1 MSSRLKGKN
10 STKNNN
16 KKNKGNVSNIF
27 EENFFSGIF
36 VCIMFTIYPLFFHNK
51 FFDIVSCKYEFLK
64 IIIIIITV
72 IEALCFSLY
81 LMDRIMA
88 KEKLIKK
95 EKIRI
100 TPLYIF
106 VFSWFAIN
114 LISALLSEYK
124 DYVMDGAAGRSAGF
138 KSVLC
143 YFIIFIIVSKL
154 YKDSDIAFYGFLISS
169 VLISIL
175 GILNGMNID
184 PLGFFK
190 GLDARQIIIYLSTLG
205 NMDIYT
211 LYFSLSIPLILM
223 HYLKEKDIR
232 KKILYL
238 LGASINI
245 IAITAGQCDMAY
257 IIIVFSLFLV
267 MIFNKEEESIVI
279 LLLPYFLSVLPIYM
293 LAKANINADITRN
306 VSKITYGYFKI
317 YPVFIVLFLILL
329 FINSKKKIYV
339 NKLKKSAFIFL
350 VSGLILYFILLILFT
365 FILKDVDLS
374 GFSTFLRF
382 NNEFGSYRGFIWKKV
397 IEEYLSF
404 NFIGKLIG
412 IGPDTLY
419 PYLMENCAE
428 EMMQVTKTYYDNA
441 HNEFLQY
448 LITTGILG
456 LVSYVGIIFFALKNG
471 IKAWLENKN
480 KKYIY
485 LPSVILYL
493 LMTFININQVVTTP
507 LFIIMLAIVADKQVC
522 E

>member
-1 MSSRLKGKN
+1 
-10 STKNNN
+10 
-16 KKNKGNVSNIF
+16 
-27 EENFFSGIF
+27 
-36 VCIMFTIYPLFFHNK
+36 
-51 FFDIVSCKYEFLK
+51 
-64 IIIIIITV
+64 
-72 IEALCFSLY
+72 
-81 LMDRIMA
+81 
-88 KEKLIKK
+88 
-95 EKIRI
+95 
-100 TPLYIF
+100 
-106 VFSWFAIN
+106 
-114 LISALLSEYK
+114 
-124 DYVMDGAAGRSAGF
+124 
-138 KSVLC
+138 
-143 YFIIFIIVSKL
+143 
-154 YKDSDIAFYGFLISS
+154 
-169 VLISIL
+169 
-175 GILNGMNID
+175 
-184 PLGFFK
+184 
-190 GLDARQIIIYLSTLG
+190 
-205 NMDIYT
+205 
-211 LYFSLSIPLILM
+211 
-223 HYLKEKDIR
+223 
-232 KKILYL
+232 
-238 LGASINI
+238 
-245 IAITAGQCDMAY
+245 MAY

-339 NKLKKSAFIFL
+339 NKLKKSAFIFFL
-350 VSGLILYFILLILFT
+350 SGLSLYVILLILFT

-374 GFSTFLRF
+374 GFTTFLSF

-456 LVSYVGIIFFALKNG
+456 IVSYVGIVFFALKNG

-480 KKYIY
+480 TKYIY